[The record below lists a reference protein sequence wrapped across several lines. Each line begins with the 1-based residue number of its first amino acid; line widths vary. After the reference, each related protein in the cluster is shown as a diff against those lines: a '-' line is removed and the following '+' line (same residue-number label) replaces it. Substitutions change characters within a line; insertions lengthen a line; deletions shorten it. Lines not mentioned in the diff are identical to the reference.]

1 MMNKLTTLILISA
14 VALVPSL
21 ARADKDFAGGTG
33 ATYDCGEDSTVNIL
47 HNGGT
52 YVITGEC
59 TQINIEG
66 NNVRLTVADVDQLSL
81 NGTGNTVKAA
91 EVGTI
96 LINGD
101 NNSVRWS
108 RAKSG
113 RKPTVAANGNGNT
126 ITRNK

>member
-1 MMNKLTTLILISA
+1 MMKLAALILVST

-21 ARADKDFAGGTG
+21 ARADKDFAGGAG
-33 ATYDCGEDSTVNIL
+33 ATYDCGEDGTVNIL

-59 TQINIEG
+59 SQINIEG
-66 NNVRLTVADVDQLSL
+66 NDVRLTVADVDQLAL
-81 NGTGNTVKAA
+81 NGTGNTVKAGA
-91 EVGTI
+91 VGTI

-101 NNSVRWS
+101 KNSVRWS

-126 ITRNK
+126 ITKNK

>member
-1 MMNKLTTLILISA
+1 MMKLATLILVST

-21 ARADKDFAGGTG
+21 ARADKDFAGGPG

-52 YVITGEC
+52 YVLTGEC
-59 TQINIEG
+59 SQINIEG
-66 NNVRLTVADVDQLSL
+66 NNVRITVADVDQLAI
-81 NGTGNTVKAA
+81 NGTGNTIKAA

-101 NNSVRWS
+101 KNSVRWS

-126 ITRNK
+126 ITKNK